1 MFITKKEGSEMDIE
15 KVVERIESR
24 LYEIG
29 KTKTEFYKEVG
40 VSSASMSQWRNRKT
54 TPRIKVLERIADYLG
69 VTYEWLVAGSGDKK
83 EKPVIPEG
91 DELLNSPV
99 AWATAWD
106 QASPELRRAAL
117 AVLKSGAPSSDD
129 RE

>member
-1 MFITKKEGSEMDIE
+1 MNISEILNRINAVREE
-15 KVVERIESR
+15 KGIP
-24 LYEIG
+24 
-29 KTKTEFYKEVG
+29 KMTFYKDVKITSG
-40 VSSASMSQWRNRKT
+40 AITQWKKGDTHPSQRT
-54 TPRIKVLERIADYLG
+54 LETIADYLG

-117 AVLKSGAPSSDD
+117 AVLKSGVLSSDG